1 MPRLSGKVAFITGGG
16 TGIGRAIAL
25 AFAREGAQV
34 AIAGRRTPPLEIVMT
49 NIASMGGNALAVGCD
64 VTDRAS
70 VESALAQT
78 AEHFSHVNVIVNNAG
93 AVAVADVAGTSDKD
107 WDTLLAVN
115 LTGTFYVSR
124 AALPLLIKSG
134 GGSIVNIGS
143 VLGLVARKDRAAYC
157 AAKAGVTGLTK
168 AMALDHAHQDIR
180 VNCICPSIVETELG
194 LASIANSANPQGER
208 ERRIAGI
215 PLGRMGKPEDVA
227 EMAVYLASDESS
239 WVTGTAMVL
248 DGGLTAY

>member
-1 MPRLSGKVAFITGGG
+1 MLK
-16 TGIGRAIAL
+16 IG
-25 AFAREGAQV
+25 
-34 AIAGRRTPPLEIVMT
+34 
-49 NIASMGGNALAVGCD
+49 SMGGEALAVECD
-64 VTDRAS
+64 VTNRAS
-70 VESALAQT
+70 VEVALART
-78 AEHFSHVNVIVNNAG
+78 AEHFSGINVIVNNAG
-93 AVAVADVAGTSDKD
+93 AVVVADVAGTSDKD
-107 WDTLLAVN
+107 WDTLIAVN

-134 GGSIVNIGS
+134 GGSIVNVGS

-168 AMALDHAHQDIR
+168 AMALDHAHQNIR

-194 LASIANSANPQGER
+194 LASIANAADPEGER
-208 ERRIAGI
+208 QRRIAGI

-227 EMAVYLASDESS
+227 EMAVYLASEESS
-239 WVTGTAMVL
+239 WVTGAAMVL

>member
-1 MPRLSGKVAFITGGG
+1 MPRLSGKTAFITGGG

-25 AFAREGAQV
+25 AFAREGAHV
-34 AIAGRRTPPLEIVMT
+34 AIAGRRTTPLEVVMS

-64 VTDRAS
+64 VTNRAS
-70 VESALAQT
+70 VESALEQA
-78 AEHFSHVNVIVNNAG
+78 AEHFSGINVIVNNAG
-93 AVAVADVAGTSDKD
+93 AVVVADAAGTSDKD
-107 WDTLLAVN
+107 WDTLIAVN

-134 GGSIVNIGS
+134 GGSIVNVGS
-143 VLGLVARKDRAAYC
+143 VLGIVARRDRAAYC

-168 AMALDHAHQDIR
+168 AMALDHAHQKIR

-194 LASIANSANPQGER
+194 LASIANSADPEGER
-208 ERRIAGI
+208 QRRIAGI

-227 EMAVYLASDESS
+227 EMAVYLASDESA
-239 WVTGTAMVL
+239 WVTGAAMVL